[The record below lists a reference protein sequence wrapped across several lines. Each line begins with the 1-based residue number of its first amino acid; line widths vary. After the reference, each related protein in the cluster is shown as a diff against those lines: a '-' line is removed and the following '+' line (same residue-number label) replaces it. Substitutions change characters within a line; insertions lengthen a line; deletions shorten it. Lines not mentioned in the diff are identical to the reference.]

1 MKELKRQICCFR
13 DWFGFVFIHLFTFNC
28 IWYYLIAY
36 NLSKISCMLL
46 SMQEI
51 AHDRPCALWIGQT
64 LMVWFRN
71 FARKGTVERDCEMVG
86 LHCALE
92 NHLVALAHIYQIT
105 HETIHHHTFFFESVS
120 LLEDRNSSMWS
131 FVLWTHGKWM
141 QYDQLVD
148 LSPKVVNPGP
158 FSFLISEEWT
168 GSCNWSASAPRYKLV
183 TDRELHR
190 CFGKLWLNPAVLFDI
205 EQPRSTL
212 HQVFIDGKATGVL
225 THAMQSCRLDKWIWY
240 NMCYTICICRN
251 HMIYIYDISYVW
263 CVST

>member
-1 MKELKRQICCFR
+1 MCIDVYTSRYDMCVYIHSNSNVIRYLAVYIYIHIYIYIWPLRFPCPWRLNSTCVSDRFWIMLFERMKELKRQICCFR

-46 SMQEI
+46 SMQKI

-131 FVLWTHGKWM
+131 FWVLWTHGKWM

-158 FSFLISEEWT
+158 FSFLISE
-168 GSCNWSASAPRYKLV
+168 
-183 TDRELHR
+183 
-190 CFGKLWLNPAVLFDI
+190 
-205 EQPRSTL
+205 
-212 HQVFIDGKATGVL
+212 
-225 THAMQSCRLDKWIWY
+225 
-240 NMCYTICICRN
+240 
-251 HMIYIYDISYVW
+251 
-263 CVST
+263 